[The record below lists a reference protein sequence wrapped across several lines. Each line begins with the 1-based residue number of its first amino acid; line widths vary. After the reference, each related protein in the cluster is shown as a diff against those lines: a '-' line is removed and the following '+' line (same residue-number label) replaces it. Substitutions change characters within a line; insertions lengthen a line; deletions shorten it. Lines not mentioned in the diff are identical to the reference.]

1 MGFSVFCKK
10 CKEILEKSGE
20 SKNGTTVNFSNEDG
34 KYTAYFSNG
43 VQIKGNATS
52 LKVGVYW
59 GSGHKAVATI

>member
-1 MGFSVFCKK
+1 MAFRIFVRK

-20 SKNGTTVNFSNEDG
+20 IGTTVRFSNEDG
-34 KYTAYFSNG
+34 NYTAYFSNG

-59 GSGHKAVATI
+59 GSGHKAMATI

>member
-1 MGFSVFCKK
+1 MAFRVFVRK

-20 SKNGTTVNFSNEDG
+20 TGTTVEFSNDDG
-34 KYTAYFSNG
+34 KYTASFSNG
-43 VQIKGNATS
+43 VQIKGNSKS